1 MPAMTPW
8 LTLDTA
14 QTPDGS
20 PLTLVQ
26 RGDEFAIRA
35 SGQVLMSSRQHGSED
50 ALAAVACQAL
60 HNRPSPSLL
69 IGGLGMG
76 FTLRAALDLL
86 PPEARVTVAELVP
99 AIVEWNRGTLAELAN
114 APLNDARVE
123 VVVAD
128 VRRVMDRQA
137 GAFDV
142 IALDVDNGPQALTTA
157 ANAPLYFERGLQSAK
172 RALRP
177 GGVFIV
183 WSAAEDPA
191 FRGRLVRAGFRVSI
205 ERPTVRGGKRGARHV
220 LFVAQTAS

>member
-1 MPAMTPW
+1 MTPW
-8 LTLDTA
+8 LTLGTA

-20 PLTLVQ
+20 PLMLAQ

-50 ALAAVACQAL
+50 ELAAVSCKLMRDRPTPAL
-60 HNRPSPSLL
+60 LV
-69 IGGLGMG
+69 GGLGMG

-99 AIVEWNRGTLAELAN
+99 ALVEWNRGVLAPLAN
-114 APLNDARVE
+114 APLNDPRVE

-137 GAFDV
+137 AAFDV

-157 ANAPLYFERGLQSAK
+157 ANAPLYFERGLQSAR

-177 GGVFIV
+177 AGALVV

-191 FRGRLVRAGFRVSI
+191 FIGRLEKAGFRVSV
-205 ERPTVRGGKRGARHV
+205 ERPGVRGGKRGARHV
-220 LFVAQTAS
+220 LFVAQAR